1 MIGYLP
7 LYFFVYN
14 KRVGVQPGDVLRVI
28 FAALAL
34 LATGA
39 ATAAGPEL
47 TVFAAASLQNALEDI
62 NATQMRAGA
71 VPPRLAFAASS
82 TLARQIERGAP
93 ADVYISADLAW
104 MDYLAARGRIVGG
117 SRVIVARNRL
127 VLVAPAARAKPLEI
141 RTGFALVERLGR
153 GRLALGNPEHVPAGR
168 YARAALESLGLWDA
182 VADRLAPV
190 EHVRVALALV
200 ARGETPL
207 GIVYASDVAAEP
219 AVRIV
224 GTFPE
229 DSHPP
234 IVYPAAVVANRDA
247 AAVRRYLAL
256 LRSAPAR
263 AAFARQGFLP
273 AE

>member
-1 MIGYLP
+1 M
-7 LYFFVYN
+7 YFFVYN
-14 KRVGVQPGDVLRVI
+14 KKAGVHPGNVLRVI

-34 LATGA
+34 LAAGA
-39 ATAAGPEL
+39 APAAGPEL

-62 NATQMRAGA
+62 NAAQLRAGA
-71 VPPRLAFAASS
+71 TPVRVAYAASS

-104 MDYLAARGRIVGG
+104 MDYLAARGRIVAG

-127 VLVAPAARAKPLEI
+127 VLVAPAARAARLEI
-141 RTGFALVERLGR
+141 KPGFALVERLGG

-207 GIVYASDVAAEP
+207 GIVYASDLAAEP
-219 AVRIV
+219 AVHIV

-229 DSHPP
+229 DSYPP
-234 IVYPAAVVANRDA
+234 IVYPAAVVANRDTA
-247 AAVRRYLAL
+247 AARSYLAA

-273 AE
+273 VE

>member
-1 MIGYLP
+1 

-14 KRVGVQPGDVLRVI
+14 KWVDVHPGNVLRAI

-39 ATAAGPEL
+39 APAAEPKL
-47 TVFAAASLQNALEDI
+47 TIFAAASLQNALEDV
-62 NATQMRAGA
+62 NAAQLRAGA
-71 VPPRLAFAASS
+71 ASVRVAFAASS

-104 MDYLAARGRIVGG
+104 MDYLAARGRIVAG

-127 VLVAPAARAKPLEI
+127 VLVAPAARAEPLEI
-141 RTGFALVERLGR
+141 KPGFALVERLGG

-182 VADRLAPV
+182 VAGRLAPV

-224 GTFPE
+224 GTFAE

-234 IVYPAAVVANRDA
+234 IVYPAAVVANRDTA
-247 AAVRRYLAL
+247 AARRYLAA
-256 LRSAPAR
+256 LRSTAGR
-263 AAFARQGFLP
+263 AAFARHGFL
-273 AE
+273 AVE